1 MPLVRRTGTGSE
13 IFFQVTGKRPETELI
28 ISVGCPLDYLS
39 NFYRA
44 NRTHVQRKLVR
55 RLCLISWLLRL
66 SSHLKQGNRKGKL
79 NMSKASSSPSGK
91 VPKTGV
97 KDPSGKAS
105 TASGASSDAEPMDI
119 IGESLGR
126 YPQGSTDFETKIRT
140 IGASWKEAQ
149 RKADI
154 HGGKL
159 SDYIFSASHWS
170 DEDCAEM
177 FPEVGTANT
186 FSKLRKTGRV
196 RHAIRTHAE
205 ELLVDGKLE
214 KANIGGKNWKDLP
227 SVELSISALA
237 DLSASRVNNKEHG
250 QDVAVFLLSGE
261 AKNLEDVKAKFP
273 ELWPTQLREL
283 DQEKVI
289 IDFLKLMIDQAFQAQ
304 NGNAGF
310 INGFD
315 CAKVAITELALEYA
329 DSTTPLYREGTT
341 PKGKRN
347 GRCAF
352 KGSRDNHQETF
363 IFDYIE
369 DAFKDTKS
377 FVERAFKT
385 LQIASEGL
393 VETQIEAKQAEEEE
407 KKAKANS

>member
-1 MPLVRRTGTGSE
+1 
-13 IFFQVTGKRPETELI
+13 
-28 ISVGCPLDYLS
+28 
-39 NFYRA
+39 
-44 NRTHVQRKLVR
+44 
-55 RLCLISWLLRL
+55 
-66 SSHLKQGNRKGKL
+66 
-79 NMSKASSSPSGK
+79 
-91 VPKTGV
+91 
-97 KDPSGKAS
+97 
-105 TASGASSDAEPMDI
+105 
-119 IGESLGR
+119 
-126 YPQGSTDFETKIRT
+126 
-140 IGASWKEAQ
+140 
-149 RKADI
+149 
-154 HGGKL
+154 GGKL

-377 FVERAFKT
+377 FVERAF
-385 LQIASEGL
+385 
-393 VETQIEAKQAEEEE
+393 
-407 KKAKANS
+407 